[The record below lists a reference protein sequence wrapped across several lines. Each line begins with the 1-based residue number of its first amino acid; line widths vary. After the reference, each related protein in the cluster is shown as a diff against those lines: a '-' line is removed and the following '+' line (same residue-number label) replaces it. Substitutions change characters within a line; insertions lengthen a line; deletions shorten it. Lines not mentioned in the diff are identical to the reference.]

1 MAKKSTKTGAAPR
14 LRRKMISIS
23 SFATMEKED
32 KEFWLRQ
39 TPNARLRAVQL
50 MRQINYG
57 KAASGRL
64 QRLLE
69 IV

>member
-1 MAKKSTKTGAAPR
+1 
-14 LRRKMISIS
+14 MISIS